1 MRKKQLS
8 HRIKALD
15 PEKKIIAIASLA
27 SLIACFLPWYG
38 INSRV
43 INEWW
48 NAFGSIGSV
57 AGYVI
62 TTFSIVS
69 LGIILTQ
76 VLKPEWNIQQKLVLK
91 ESSLLLFLSAQSFFV
106 SLLFV
111 PVYAQYSLINA
122 SNSGT
127 RFGIYIALGSTL
139 AATIV
144 SFAYLKRTEKNASLQ
159 KDFANVPRSHRTID
173 DWSEEGGEE
182 VADMSSEEIQQETMF
197 DQYAEHLP
205 EEYAE
210 MTDESGNEYHQMK

>member
-8 HRIKALD
+8 QRIKALE
-15 PEKKIIAIASLA
+15 PEKKIIALASLA

-62 TTFSIVS
+62 STFAVFS
-69 LGIILTQ
+69 LGVVLAQ
-76 VLKPEWNIQQKLVLK
+76 LLKPEWNLQQKLILK
-91 ESSLLLFLSAQSFFV
+91 ESTLLLFLNAQSFFV
-106 SLLFV
+106 TLLFI

-127 RFGIYIALGSTL
+127 RFGIYTALVSTL
-139 AATIV
+139 VASVV
-144 SFAYLKRTEKNASLQ
+144 SFAYHKRMEKNASLQ
-159 KDFANVPRSHRTID
+159 KDFANVPRSHRSVNE
-173 DWSEEGGEE
+173 WEQEE
-182 VADMSSEEIQQETMF
+182 SSEEYSEAVQQETMF
-197 DQYAEHLP
+197 DQYAENLP
-205 EEYAE
+205 QEYAE
-210 MTDESGNEYHQMK
+210 VTDGQQETEYHQMK